1 MDRQVFLAARPWL
14 HAVGEAGSCT
24 AGSEDELHSAT
35 AYEFKLQRLFAG
47 VCCLHLLPL
56 PPGALVTPDT
66 HFLFFEPTAGA
77 DPAQLRLELWVATH
91 LLHRTPSLLGVFDGR
106 PYQIDHSRCALLQA
120 FGQGRTAG
128 GGHTP
133 PFIRMVFDDL
143 GLQLW
148 FPGSRA
154 DSSTTAGSSASG
166 HTPASGASSAL
177 SPSSHR
183 SDRRRRWQRAR
194 TRGGSRML
202 AAGCRRP

>member
-77 DPAQLRLELWVATH
+77 DPAQLRLELWVAAMRKDVSNFMKEIWLRER
-91 LLHRTPSLLGVFDGR
+91 LLEHQKV
-106 PYQIDHSRCALLQA
+106 
-120 FGQGRTAG
+120 
-128 GGHTP
+128 
-133 PFIRMVFDDL
+133 M
-143 GLQLW
+143 
-148 FPGSRA
+148 
-154 DSSTTAGSSASG
+154 
-166 HTPASGASSAL
+166 
-177 SPSSHR
+177 
-183 SDRRRRWQRAR
+183 
-194 TRGGSRML
+194 
-202 AAGCRRP
+202 